1 MLGRF
6 SGMTYIAAA
15 TEEDYREGRAI
26 PVENLPAGGMWYI
39 IRNGDDDYAEYLER
53 YGVYWEEY

>member
-1 MLGRF
+1 
-6 SGMTYIAAA
+6 MTYIAAA